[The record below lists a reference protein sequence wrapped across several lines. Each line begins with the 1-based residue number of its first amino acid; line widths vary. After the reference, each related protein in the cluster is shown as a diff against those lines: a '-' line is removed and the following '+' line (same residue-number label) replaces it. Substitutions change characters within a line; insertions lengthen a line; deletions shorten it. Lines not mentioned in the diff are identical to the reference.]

1 MAKPSTGLH
10 TPRPSA
16 LRSSC
21 PSTRSSVGSASS
33 SSAPAASKL
42 PVPAA
47 APRDVASNAKVV
59 AKCLA
64 YDDDDDTLSAAT
76 LSLDA
81 AREEDLEPLP
91 ELPDPDV
98 SAEASSTS
106 VISAAPDGDALAA
119 SADSCVTEVGGNPD
133 GCGSDDPQQVLA
145 AADFTNNVRE
155 APLPEAINVVLG
167 ELHSASGLSPRS
179 KRLLAALTEAAA
191 LELAPSATARRLR
204 RAAFWGKVRVA
215 VLAGTLAAVVAVDVA
230 LAGYLYARHANDR
243 YHVLP
248 PT

>member
-1 MAKPSTGLH
+1 MAKPSTGL
-10 TPRPSA
+10 RPSA

-76 LSLDA
+76 LSVDA

-91 ELPDPDV
+91 ELPDPEV

-119 SADSCVTEVGGNPD
+119 SADSCVTEV
-133 GCGSDDPQQVLA
+133 LA
-145 AADFTNNVRE
+145 AADFTNNVSE

>member
-16 LRSSC
+16 LRSSSSSSC
-21 PSTRSSVGSASS
+21 PTTRSSVGSTSS
-33 SSAPAASKL
+33 SSAAAASKL

-47 APRDVASNAKVV
+47 TPRDFASNAKVV

-64 YDDDDDTLSAAT
+64 YGDDDITLAAAAAAAAAAT
-76 LSLDA
+76 LSPDSVTEGALAAQEDDLGPLLD
-81 AREEDLEPLP
+81 
-91 ELPDPDV
+91 LPDPDV
-98 SAEASSTS
+98 SVDTS
-106 VISAAPDGDALAA
+106 AVPDDALTA
-119 SADSCVTEVGGNPD
+119 SADSCVTEVPALAD
-133 GCGSDDPQQVLA
+133 SIIDSEALLPVEISVVLA
-145 AADFTNNVRE
+145 
-155 APLPEAINVVLG
+155 
-167 ELHSASGLSPRS
+167 ELYGASGLSPRS

-191 LELAPSATARRLR
+191 FELAPSATARRLR

-215 VLAGTLAAVVAVDVA
+215 VLAGTLAAVVAVDMA
-230 LAGYLYARHANDR
+230 LAAYLYARHVNDR